1 MGGHQSTQCPHEII
15 TRLSS
20 RGRGWFLSRAHPG
33 LQICIGSGIHRQ
45 NGVPVLAAKPLPA
58 NTVACTCRGS
68 TPIPMFST
76 ANAQQ
81 YHQNKQRSPRP
92 ERPEQATEPHRNFTA
107 SFPHKGSEQC
117 RLAESRAVQII
128 QAEKNSH
135 FFSAYA
141 ATIPVMMCCRF
152 DVLPNPQRLLAPRL
166 QDTTRECTVQDTVH
180 EHSVQNPHP
189 ICPVWLKQVQEA

>member
-45 NGVPVLAAKPLPA
+45 NGVPVLAAKPLLA

-141 ATIPVMMCCRF
+141 ATIFAFFPLIVTS
-152 DVLPNPQRLLAPRL
+152 RLLCVLAPGTCLRFL
-166 QDTTRECTVQDTVH
+166 IFSLCD
-180 EHSVQNPHP
+180 SNPFQGSSP
-189 ICPVWLKQVQEA
+189 L